1 VKQSAV
7 KLDRG
12 FSKGKVVN
20 LHEAPFSFISVGKYW
35 YRFVNQI
42 SLNGF
47 KKRNMRRKVLLIEDE
62 YGLALNLKEQIIKL
76 GFDVPAVFDNG
87 IDTLAYLEQYSVDLL
102 LVDIMIA
109 GSLGGVDL
117 VKLVKKKWDLPIV
130 FSSAYA
136 DNEVFTQ
143 ALKVDPA
150 GYLVK
155 PYKIDDLKTTL
166 MLAFSKFDRFK
177 QQQRDTRSHLKVRDK
192 GFLVFIPAEDII
204 LAQADG
210 LYTKIITCRKT
221 YMVRDILKTI
231 EEKLPSKQF
240 LRVHKSFLVNKVHI
254 HSFNGKSANIGDYTV
269 PIRRGMYKQLH
280 SVVTKS

>member
-1 VKQSAV
+1 
-7 KLDRG
+7 
-12 FSKGKVVN
+12 
-20 LHEAPFSFISVGKYW
+20 
-35 YRFVNQI
+35 
-42 SLNGF
+42 
-47 KKRNMRRKVLLIEDE
+47 MRRKVLLIEDE